1 MNPTTVKWSLLC
13 FLSNLNG
20 DVKHKHWYLFQLEVK
35 KNHPLEEEIFTDL
48 GNLKRASGAA
58 FFISNCRFFCVCQS
72 HGDGSAGSLSEK
84 LETFETKKKLGVE
97 FLSLICS
104 TKKKTF
110 NERPLHVLCV
120 SPMVMLRM
128 SQHEM
133 DDKMQR
139 ALAIAEKSS
148 LGIIPLGSM
157 YGWYI

>member
-1 MNPTTVKWSLLC
+1 MNRPWKPSGLQVQLFSSQIFVFCLQIFC
-13 FLSNLNG
+13 GSNPRRFL
-20 DVKHKHWYLFQLEVK
+20 QE
-35 KNHPLEEEIFTDL
+35 
-48 GNLKRASGAA
+48 A
-58 FFISNCRFFCVCQS
+58 FRK
-72 HGDGSAGSLSEK
+72 AGF
-84 LETFETKKKLGVE
+84 FETKKKLGVE

-157 YGWYI
+157 YGSYI